1 MNRNLKPRLILPNQH
16 GIDRSIVSFGAKEA
30 INKLLAAGFR
40 AELVGGCVRDM
51 LRGAVPKDFD
61 VSTNATPQQITELF
75 PGSRIIGRRFK
86 IVPLKFGNEFVEV
99 TTYRSAPSLRNQAGR
114 RRVVS
119 SQGRVLSDNS
129 YGSIEQDAFRR
140 DFTMNALY
148 LRMSDFAILDYVN
161 GYADVTNEI
170 VRVIGN
176 PNTRYRE
183 DPVRM
188 LRAIRFVSSIGFELE
203 ANTGKSIAPC
213 SSLLEEVP
221 RARLSDELKKS
232 LFHGYALDFYNLSL
246 RYGLFARLFPV
257 YSDKLFSGVE
267 FNYEQFLD
275 LLFEDTDRRLKN
287 GEYLSMAYTFAAVLW
302 PALKNFNQV
311 PANKKKQPKFRRR
324 GGSIEDRVL
333 HRQLQRIFI
342 PSNSRRKIIEIWG
355 MQHRLEYEHPA
366 SSNMIYHRNF
376 RAALRLFQLRAQVG
390 EVDIKL
396 ANHWERRRGHAKSH
410 GLKRRF
416 A

>member
-1 MNRNLKPRLILPNQH
+1 MNRNLKPRLILSNQH
-16 GIDRSIVSFGAKEA
+16 GIDPSIVSFGAKET
-30 INKLLAAGFR
+30 INKLSSAGFR

-51 LRGAVPKDFD
+51 LRGAAPKDFD

-86 IVPLKFGNEFVEV
+86 IVPLRFGKEFVEV

-161 GYADVTNEI
+161 GYEDVTNEI

-176 PNTRYRE
+176 PNKRYRE

-188 LRAIRFVSSIGFELE
+188 LRAIRFASSIGFELE
-203 ANTGKSIAPC
+203 ASTGKGIAPC

-221 RARLSDELKKS
+221 RARLADELKKS

-246 RYGLFARLFPV
+246 RHSLFARLFPV
-257 YSDKLFSGVE
+257 YSDKLFSDAE
-267 FNYEQFLD
+267 FKCEQFLD
-275 LLFEDTDRRLKN
+275 LLFEDTDRRLVN
-287 GEYLSMAYTFAAVLW
+287 GEHLSMAYTFAAVMW
-302 PALKNFNQV
+302 PALKNPHQV
-311 PANKKKQPKFRRR
+311 PGNKKKQPRFRRR
-324 GGSIEDRVL
+324 GENIEDRVI
-333 HRQLQRIFI
+333 HKQSQRIFI

-355 MQHRLEYEHPA
+355 MQRRLEYENPA
-366 SSNMIYHRNF
+366 PSNMIYHRNF
-376 RAALRLFQLRAQVG
+376 RAALRLFKLRAQVG
-390 EVDIKL
+390 EVDIKR
-396 ANHWERRRGHAKSH
+396 ANHWERRREHAKTH
-410 GLKRRF
+410 RLKRRF